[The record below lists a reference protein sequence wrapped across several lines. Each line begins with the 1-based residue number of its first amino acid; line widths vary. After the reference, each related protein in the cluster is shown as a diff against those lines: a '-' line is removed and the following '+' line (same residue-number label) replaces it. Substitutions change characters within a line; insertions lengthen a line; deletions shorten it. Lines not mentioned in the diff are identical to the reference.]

1 MPQEACSLH
10 AVASRAPLQLLT
22 KTFRKVLRMATAGP
36 WSEMEKTLSKPLGVT
51 VKQTLE
57 ALGFESMTP
66 VQAATIPLFL
76 AYKVRR
82 ARQIGA
88 PGAR

>member
-10 AVASRAPLQLLT
+10 AVAGVEPALLQ
-22 KTFRKVLRMATAGP
+22 KFSRMATAGP

-57 ALGFESMTP
+57 ELGFESMTP

-82 ARQIGA
+82 AANRCT
-88 PGAR
+88 RC